1 MLPPWKNA
9 SSIFFPFLHF
19 TCLHEDRQRLAIK
32 QQNPASKKK
41 KKKSKKDSRVKMEGI
56 ASRRLRR
63 AINVVKNELRPKGS
77 TCTTSLSPSTRD
89 TAITSRPR
97 LILFDQWINQLDVI
111 YHASL
116 CFISSFVRSML
127 DCTIEYL
134 HLGKKGLPS
143 TILFSRVFRLN
154 WRKTKERSS
163 LHRIQSY
170 RFIHSFPPTMDKAL
184 LSG

>member
-1 MLPPWKNA
+1 
-9 SSIFFPFLHF
+9 
-19 TCLHEDRQRLAIK
+19 
-32 QQNPASKKK
+32 
-41 KKKSKKDSRVKMEGI
+41 MEGI

-89 TAITSRPR
+89 TAITSRPK

-116 CFISSFVRSML
+116 CFVRSML

-163 LHRIQSY
+163 LHQHSKLS
-170 RFIHSFPPTMDKAL
+170 IHSFIHFLQRWIKLCYRDSFTV
-184 LSG
+184 

>member
-1 MLPPWKNA
+1 
-9 SSIFFPFLHF
+9 
-19 TCLHEDRQRLAIK
+19 
-32 QQNPASKKK
+32 
-41 KKKSKKDSRVKMEGI
+41 MEGI

-97 LILFDQWINQLDVI
+97 LILFDRINQLDVI

-184 LSG
+184 LSGQLHCLTEHCYNHKEGDGGSMNDNLLSNPYVISSNQNIPRLVTR